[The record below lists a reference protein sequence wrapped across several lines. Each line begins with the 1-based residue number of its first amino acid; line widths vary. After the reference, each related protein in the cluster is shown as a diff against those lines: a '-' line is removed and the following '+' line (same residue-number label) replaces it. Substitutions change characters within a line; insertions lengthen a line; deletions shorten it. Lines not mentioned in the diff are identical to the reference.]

1 MTRMTEDR
9 TQETAM
15 TKLTRRHALGAILAG
30 AVGLAATGA
39 AAQVTIT
46 VNGSG
51 GGLATTITKIYE
63 EPFTKAT
70 GIKVKATAPVSLPKL
85 KAMVESGNVE
95 WDMTE
100 LGGSD
105 VIEAT
110 KHGWLQPVDWKV
122 VDPDNKLPDIA
133 KRPNA
138 MVTAT
143 FSTVLAYRTDK
154 FPAGKQPKTWADFWN
169 VKDFPG
175 PRALQNSPVGNLE
188 FALLADGV
196 APDKL
201 YPLDVER
208 AFKSLDRI
216 KSAVT
221 VWWTTGAQHVQLLV
235 DGEVFM
241 TSVWNGRITPL
252 RKEGKPVAI
261 SFAGGALQLSYWGI
275 PKGAK
280 HPKEAMQYMKTRLDP
295 VAGVEFVSQVPYPG
309 FIPGLIERL
318 EPAVARDLPTHPD
331 NVAAQYKFDPEWW
344 AERRA
349 ALTERWN
356 AWLLQ

>member
-1 MTRMTEDR
+1 MTSLSVR
-9 TQETAM
+9 
-15 TKLTRRHALGAILAG
+15 
-30 AVGLAATGA
+30 AVVSAAFVGA
-39 AAQVTIT
+39 AAMAAAAQAQVTIT

-51 GGLATTITKIYE
+51 GGLAQTITRIYE
-63 EPFTKAT
+63 EPFTRAT
-70 GIKVKATAPVSLPKL
+70 GIKVRATAPVSLPKL

-110 KHGWLQPVDWKV
+110 RHGWLQPVDWSF
-122 VDPDNKLPDIA
+122 VDPDGKLPAIA
-133 KRPNA
+133 RLPNA

-154 FPAGKQPKTWADFWN
+154 FPAGKGPASWADFWN
-169 VKDFPG
+169 VQAFPG
-175 PRALQNSPVGNLE
+175 PRALQSSPVGNLE

-208 AFKSLDRI
+208 AFRKLDQI
-216 KSAVT
+216 KPHVT
-221 VWWTTGAQHVQLLV
+221 VWWTTGAQHVQLLI
-235 DGEVFM
+235 DGEVVM

-252 RKEGKPVAI
+252 RREGKPVAI
-261 SFAGGALQLSYWGI
+261 SYQGGALQLSYWGI

-280 HPKEAMQYMKTRLDP
+280 HPKEAMTYMRTRLDP
-295 VAGVEFVSQVPYPG
+295 EKGKQFVSEVPYPG
-309 FIPGLIERL
+309 FIPGLIEL
-318 EPAVARDLPTHPD
+318 LDPAVARDLPTHPD
-331 NVAAQYKFDPEWW
+331 NVAMQYRFDPQWW

-349 ALTERWN
+349 PLTERWN

>member
-1 MTRMTEDR
+1 M
-9 TQETAM
+9 
-15 TKLTRRHALGAILAG
+15 KKITRRRFAAGIAVAG
-30 AVGLAATGA
+30 AAVFMAGPA

-51 GGLATTITKIYE
+51 GSLAQTITRVYE
-63 EPFTKAT
+63 EPFTKET
-70 GIKVKATAPVSLPKL
+70 GIKVRSTAPVSLPKL

-110 KHGWLQPVDWKV
+110 KHGWLQPVDWKF
-122 VDPDNKLPDIA
+122 VDPENKLADIA

-138 MVTAT
+138 MVTST
-143 FSTVLAYRTDK
+143 FSTVIAYRTDK
-154 FPAGKQPKTWADFWN
+154 FPEGKGPKNWADFWN
-169 VKDFPG
+169 VKGFPG

-208 AFKSLDRI
+208 AFKKLDQI
-216 KSAVT
+216 KDKIT
-221 VWWTTGAQHVQLLV
+221 VWWTTGAQHVQLLI
-235 DGEVFM
+235 DGEVVM
-241 TSVWNGRITPL
+241 TTVWNGRITPL
-252 RKEGKPVAI
+252 RREGRPVAL
-261 SFAGGALQLSYWGI
+261 SYQGGSLQLSYWGI

-280 HPKEAMQYMKTRLDP
+280 HPKEAMMYMRTRLDP
-295 VAGVEFVSQVPYPG
+295 EKGKQFVAEVPYPG

-318 EPAVARDLPTHPD
+318 DPAVARDLPIHPD
-331 NVAAQYKFDPEWW
+331 NVAVQFRFDPEWW
-344 AERRA
+344 APRRA